1 MPAYELSL
9 ILRTM
14 SKPEMVATLKRA
26 AEGILD
32 RGGIL
37 RKMES
42 LGAKA
47 LPYRINAHGLHH
59 TEGTY
64 FLMEFDAPPT
74 TIEDLKDVCVRDV
87 DIIRPSISK
96 ITKRSQFLCTLDEE
110 LQPPAYRKD
119 VEKLIEEGR
128 KERKPMFQ
136 RRTPNIDYYPFQK

>member
-42 LGAKA
+42 LGTKT
-47 LPYRINAHGLHH
+47 LPYRLNVHGLRH
-59 TEGTY
+59 TEGMY
-64 FLMEFDAPPT
+64 FLMRFDAPPPV
-74 TIEDLKDVCVRDV
+74 IEELKDVCVRDV
-87 DIIRPSISK
+87 DIIRPSVSK
-96 ITKRSQFLCTLDEE
+96 IEKKVGFPCTLEEE

-119 VEKLIEEGR
+119 VAKLIEEGR

-136 RRTPNIDYYPFQK
+136 RRIPNMDYYPFQK